1 MSEQSPSSQRSNAI
15 AGLLDDYRDL
25 KRRVNDHDDAL
36 WNSHRSIITLAS
48 SLKAMV
54 NAWEDRFGL
63 LTAEQMRTKHSPDP
77 GSAAAAADQPANAED
92 TNHMAP
98 DSSDSATN
106 TMSVELTQVKP

>member
-1 MSEQSPSSQRSNAI
+1 MSQTPSQRTTAI
-15 AGLLDDYRDL
+15 AGLVDDLHDI
-25 KRRVNDHDDAL
+25 KRRVNDHDEGL
-36 WNSHRSIITLAS
+36 WNTNKSIMTLAS